1 MKKIILFLIT
11 LLFLTI
17 TDVDAA
23 NYEIKELIP
32 NNIKTTVKGENLT
45 YKGIIYDNDKISI
58 EKIINNSYDEQ
69 FTSVSI
75 GLFNDKKTNIGTVIY
90 CEENKLQRKEFKDNI
105 IIELDKKYLGEN
117 ESKENIKYISV
128 ISENENCRK
137 DGFHDFL
144 GQKVEDIGKINT
156 TGKDEDAALLINIVT
171 IVAVGLV
178 LMFLYKVLF
187 TTKYNNMDNEDV
199 RNAFKNNQKELEKE
213 RLKEQANKKPEIV
226 PKEEKPKLE
235 NSETSLEDYYK

>member
-1 MKKIILFLIT
+1 MKKFILFLVAI
-11 LLFLTI
+11 LFLTI
-17 TDVDAA
+17 TDVKAA

-32 NNIKTTVKGENLT
+32 NNIKTTVKGEHLT

-69 FTSVSI
+69 YTSISI
-75 GLFNDKKTNIGTVIY
+75 GLFNDKKLNIGTIIY
-90 CEENKLQRKEFKDNI
+90 CEENKLQRKESKENI
-105 IIELDKKYLGEN
+105 IIEIEKKYLGDK

-128 ISENENCRK
+128 IGENESCRK

-144 GQKVEDIGKINT
+144 GQKVEEIGKINALE
-156 TGKDEDAALLINIVT
+156 DEDANLLINIVT
-171 IVAVGLV
+171 IVVVGLV
-178 LMFLYKVLF
+178 LIFLYKVLF

-199 RNAFKNNQKELEKE
+199 RRAFKNNQKELEKE
-213 RLKEQANKKPEIV
+213 RLKEEANKKPEIV

-235 NSETSLEDYYK
+235 SSETSLEDYYK